1 MYVYL
6 QYMVTTVVMNTTI
19 FISDMDTM
27 DYVRSDACYYL
38 EAHYQVVTAP
48 FI

>member
-27 DYVRSDACYYL
+27 DYVRFYYL